1 MPSNEGRGYVLRRI
15 LRRAVRYGRQMLG
28 ADEGFFA
35 ALVPGAIASL
45 AEAFPE
51 LPAQQKHVQEVIADE
66 EAAFSS
72 MLSRG
77 IKEFNARAEAIKA
90 SGKAGFDGQAA
101 LANPHPHP
109 DPNPNPNPI
118 PNAYPLPN
126 PNRDPSPSPIPNRS
140 SSPNPKP
147 GPTPGQAA

>member
-1 MPSNEGRGYVLRRI
+1 
-15 LRRAVRYGRQMLG
+15 MLG

-101 LANPHPHP
+101 LTNPHPCP

-126 PNRDPSPSPIPNRS
+126 PNRDPSPIPIPSPS
-140 SSPNPKP
+140 SSPHPRP